1 MNNITYQES
10 TIMKVSDVLQYLKI
24 SRGILMK
31 LPIKKL
37 KIRRRTFYRKED
49 IDQFIL
55 DNLIEVKYDFKSK

>member
-24 SRGILMK
+24 SRGTLMK